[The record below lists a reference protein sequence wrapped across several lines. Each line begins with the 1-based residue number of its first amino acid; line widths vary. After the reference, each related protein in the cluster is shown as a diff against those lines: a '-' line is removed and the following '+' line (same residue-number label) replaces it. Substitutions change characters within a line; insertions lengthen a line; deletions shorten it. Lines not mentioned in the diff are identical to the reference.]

1 MITWTLTADEISSV
15 FPANNTLTP
24 GAIIAAGGAE
34 DRAAAAAEA
43 CEAILTHF
51 AAHADTNRGGATVT
65 VRVAGADAEVIVGPG
80 YSVDGRYDTTGTT
93 HGLRQLAAILTG
105 DSVDAL
111 LL

>member
-15 FPANNTLTP
+15 FAANNTLTP

-51 AAHADTNRGGATVT
+51 AAHADTNRGGAVVT
-65 VRVAGADAEVIVGPG
+65 VRVADTEVIIGPG

-93 HGLRQLAAILTG
+93 HGLRQVAAILTG
-105 DSVDAL
+105 DSADAL

>member
-15 FPANNTLTP
+15 FAANDTLTP
-24 GAIIAAGGAE
+24 GAIIATGGAE
-34 DRAAAAAEA
+34 DRAAAAEA

-51 AAHADTNRGGATVT
+51 AAHADTNRGGAVVT
-65 VRVAGADAEVIVGPG
+65 VRVADAEVIVGPG

-93 HGLRQLAAILTG
+93 HGLRQVAAILTG

>member
-1 MITWTLTADEISSV
+1 MITWTLTAAEISSV
-15 FPANNTLTP
+15 FPTNTTLTP
-24 GAIIAAGGAE
+24 GAFITAGGAE

-51 AAHADTNRGGATVT
+51 TAHADTNRGGAVVT
-65 VRVAGADAEVIVGPG
+65 VRVAAAEVIVGPG
-80 YSVDGRYDTTGTT
+80 YSVDGRYDATGTT
-93 HGLRQLAAILTG
+93 HGLRHVAAILTG

>member
-1 MITWTLTADEISSV
+1 MITWALTADEISSV
-15 FPANNTLTP
+15 FAANDTLTP
-24 GAIIAAGGAE
+24 GAIIAAGGAG

-51 AAHADTNRGGATVT
+51 AAHADTNRGGAVVT
-65 VRVAGADAEVIVGPG
+65 VRVADAEVIIGPG

-93 HGLRQLAAILTG
+93 HGLHQVTAILTG

>member
-1 MITWTLTADEISSV
+1 MITWTLTAAEISSV
-15 FPANNTLTP
+15 FAANDTLTP

-34 DRAAAAAEA
+34 DRAAAAAAEA

-51 AAHADTNRGGATVT
+51 AAHADTNRGGAVVT
-65 VRVAGADAEVIVGPG
+65 VRVADAEVIVGPG
-80 YSVDGRYDTTGTT
+80 YTVDGRYDATGTT
-93 HGLRQLAAILTG
+93 HGLHQVTVTLTG

>member
-1 MITWTLTADEISSV
+1 MITWTLTAAEISSV

-24 GAIIAAGGAE
+24 GAIITACGAE
-34 DRAAAAAEA
+34 DRAAAATEA

-51 AAHADTNRGGATVT
+51 AAHADTNRGGAVVT
-65 VRVAGADAEVIVGPG
+65 VRGADAEVIVGPG
-80 YSVDGRYDTTGTT
+80 YSVDGRYDATGTT
-93 HGLRQLAAILTG
+93 HGLRQVAAILTG

>member
-15 FPANNTLTP
+15 FAANNTLTP

-34 DRAAAAAEA
+34 DRAAAVAEA

-51 AAHADTNRGGATVT
+51 AAHADTNRGGAVVT
-65 VRVAGADAEVIVGPG
+65 VRVADAEVIVGPG
-80 YSVDGRYDTTGTT
+80 YTVDGRYDTTGTT
-93 HGLRQLAAILTG
+93 HGLRQVAAILTG

>member
-15 FPANNTLTP
+15 FAANNTLTP
-24 GAIIAAGGAE
+24 GAIIAAGATE

-51 AAHADTNRGGATVT
+51 AAHADTNRGGAAVT
-65 VRVAGADAEVIVGPG
+65 VRVADTEVIIGPG
-80 YSVDGRYDTTGTT
+80 YTVDGRYDATGTT
-93 HGLRQLAAILTG
+93 HGLRQVATILTG
-105 DSVDAL
+105 DSADAL

>member
-1 MITWTLTADEISSV
+1 MITWTLTADEVSSV
-15 FPANNTLTP
+15 FAANDTLTP
-24 GAIIAAGGAE
+24 GATIAAGGAE

-51 AAHADTNRGGATVT
+51 AAHADTNRGGAVVT
-65 VRVAGADAEVIVGPG
+65 VRVADTEVIIGPG

-93 HGLRQLAAILTG
+93 HGLRQVAATLTG
-105 DSVDAL
+105 DSADAL